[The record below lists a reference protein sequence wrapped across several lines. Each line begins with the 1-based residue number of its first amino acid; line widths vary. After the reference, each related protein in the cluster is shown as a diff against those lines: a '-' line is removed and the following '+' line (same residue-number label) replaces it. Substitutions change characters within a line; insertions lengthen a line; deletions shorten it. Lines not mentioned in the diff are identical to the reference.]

1 MNDGYLLEQLVKV
14 TRAHLK
20 ALAEY
25 GAYKAPLSDP
35 IKAAHLDEVRR
46 RREDLKRL
54 MVQIEKVHPVPT
66 E

>member
-1 MNDGYLLEQLVKV
+1 MNDGYLLEQLVKYC
-14 TRAHLK
+14 RAHLK

-25 GAYKAPLSDP
+25 GAYKAPFSDP

-54 MVQIEKVHPVPT
+54 MAQIEKIHPVPV